1 MLVVIL
7 VPSKI
12 RFMPASLVFKVLSVR
27 LIGAGVLPWDVGR
40 LRGLPCLQEGERGA
54 ESCRVF
60 KKVFSEIF
68 VGSSMSLVIP
78 RLALPTLKR
87 LLIC

>member
-60 KKVFSEIF
+60 KKVFSKIF